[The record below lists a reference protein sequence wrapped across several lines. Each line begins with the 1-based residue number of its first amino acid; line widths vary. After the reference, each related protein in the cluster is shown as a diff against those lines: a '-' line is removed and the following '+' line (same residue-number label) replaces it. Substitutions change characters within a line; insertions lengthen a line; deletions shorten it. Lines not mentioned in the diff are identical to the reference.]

1 MENAHRLRCVLEF
14 IKNMH
19 MIIEGKPADRRPINP
34 KSRIAKELLFRMTNR
49 EFISRNI
56 TPKEA
61 NQSKCEV
68 TDEYMN

>member
-1 MENAHRLRCVLEF
+1 MENAHKLRCVLEF
-14 IKNMH
+14 IKNIH

-34 KSRIAKELLFRMTNR
+34 KSRIAKELLFRITNR

-61 NQSKCEV
+61 NQSTCEV